1 MRLWEGFSV
10 ERRVAVARPMPED
23 PPVMRIVL
31 GDEDRVCR
39 VEVEGVKSDIFG
51 GSGGGGLC
59 LYGDY
64 MGLFL

>member
-31 GDEDRVCR
+31 GVEDRVCR

-51 GSGGGGLC
+51 GSGVC

-64 MGLFL
+64 AYLFL